1 MKQKKGG
8 AKMSHRLKL
17 LAEQIDT
24 ALQAAYAL
32 ATNAGVPVADGKHAL
47 AFRRLEQS
55 LSGRADRLPSSAA
68 VDAAIRSA
76 ASLAKILRLRGIVE
90 SEDALPQ
97 SANNGDTYI
106 VSGEGK
112 AYVWDGEW
120 KPCGNIA
127 FGVGTVNGVLPDQN
141 GAVTIGAENIK
152 TLSGENVEKAIAN
165 KQDALSAGDG
175 IGIQDG
181 SIYAKALPCNPN
193 LLDNSN
199 FGDPVNQRGATGT
212 ISTPGYFFDRWK
224 LETGSVTIENGYIVL
239 DGTICQLWPY
249 NPQYPYTAPTVATVL
264 TEDGIDD
271 VVPEYTAE
279 NGTKKFR
286 ITAAGKKIYCAKLE
300 IGSSQTLA
308 HKSEGKWYPNE
319 KKKYLEELLQCKRFL
334 IAMQS
339 GYYGIVGTAYALN
352 GKEIL
357 AHFPTTVR
365 MRSTPALSDTDGG
378 NWYVAGGGKRLTITK
393 VEFFDRRDNAIVLK
407 MTTSGAVISTT
418 YFVSC
423 TAKNRI
429 LLSCEP

>member
-1 MKQKKGG
+1 
-8 AKMSHRLKL
+8 MSHRLKL

-47 AFRRLEQS
+47 AFQRLEQS

-112 AYVWDGEW
+112 AYAWDGEW

-224 LETGSVTIENGYIVL
+224 LETGSVTIENGYIIL

-319 KKKYLEELLQCKRFL
+319 RTKYVETLMQCKRFL
-334 IAMQS
+334 TAFDNNRMGVVGM
-339 GYYGIVGTAYALN
+339 GYRIDSSTIWGYFQMPFKMYGT
-352 GKEIL
+352 
-357 AHFPTTVR
+357 PT
-365 MRSTPALSDTDGG
+365 LSDTSGK
-378 NWYVAGGGKRLTITK
+378 NWAIRGGGKYYTPSK
-393 VEFFDRRDNAIVLK
+393 AEYVAKRDNCFVLK
-407 MTTSGAVISTT
+407 FTVNGAVENTPFIITC
-418 YFVSC
+418 VSES
-423 TAKNRI
+423 RI

>member
-1 MKQKKGG
+1 
-8 AKMSHRLKL
+8 MSHRLKL

-47 AFRRLEQS
+47 AFQRLEQS

-127 FGVGTVNGVLPDQN
+127 FGVGAVNGISPDQT
-141 GAVTIGAENIK
+141 GAVTIGAESIK
-152 TLSGENVEKAIAN
+152 TLSGENVEEAIAR

-175 IGIQDG
+175 IGIQGG
-181 SIYAKALPCNPN
+181 SVYVKALPCNPN
-193 LLDNSN
+193 LLDNYN
-199 FGDPVNQRGATGT
+199 FGDPVNQRGASGT

-224 LETGSVTIENGYIVL
+224 LESGSVTIENGYIVL
-239 DGTICQLWPY
+239 DGAICQLWPY
-249 NPQYPYTAPTVATVL
+249 NPQYPYNAPTVATVL
-264 TEDGIDD
+264 TENGIDD
-271 VVPEYTAE
+271 VIPEYTAE
-279 NGTKKFR
+279 NNVRKFR
-286 ITAAGKKIYCAKLE
+286 ITAAGEKIYCAKLE
-300 IGSSQTLA
+300 IGHEQTLA
-308 HKSEGKWYPNE
+308 HNSNGKWYPNE
-319 KKKYLEELLQCKRFL
+319 RTKYVETLMQCKRFL
-334 IAMQS
+334 TAFDNNSMGVVGM
-339 GYYGIVGTAYALN
+339 GYRIDSSTIWGYFQMPFKMYGT
-352 GKEIL
+352 
-357 AHFPTTVR
+357 PT
-365 MRSTPALSDTDGG
+365 LSDTSGK
-378 NWYVAGGGKRLTITK
+378 NWAIRGGGKYYTPSK
-393 VEFFDRRDNAIVLK
+393 AEYVAKRDNCFVLK
-407 MTTSGAVISTT
+407 FTVNGAVENTPFIITC
-418 YFVSC
+418 VSES
-423 TAKNRI
+423 RI

>member
-1 MKQKKGG
+1 
-8 AKMSHRLKL
+8 MSHKLKL
-17 LAEQIDT
+17 LAEQIDI

-47 AFRRLEQS
+47 SFQRLEQS

-90 SEDALPQ
+90 GKGALPQ
-97 SANNGDTYI
+97 SANNGDAYI

-112 AYVWDGEW
+112 AYAWDGEW

-127 FGVGTVNGVLPDQN
+127 FGVGTVNGVSPDQN
-141 GAVTIGAENIK
+141 GAVTIDAENIK

-175 IGIQDG
+175 IGIQGG

-199 FGDPVNQRGATGT
+199 FGSPVNQRGATGT

-224 LETGSVTIENGYIVL
+224 LETGSVTIESGYIVL
-239 DGTICQLWPY
+239 NGTISQLWPY

-264 TEDGIDD
+264 TEDGVDD
-271 VVPEYTAE
+271 VIPEYTTE
-279 NGTKKFR
+279 NNVRKFR

-300 IGSSQTLA
+300 IGHEQTLA
-308 HKSEGKWYPNE
+308 HRSDGKWYPNE
-319 KKKYLEELLQCKRFL
+319 AQKYVEALMQCKRFL
-334 IAMQS
+334 TVFDYNIWGITGT
-339 GYYGIVGTAYALN
+339 GYRIDSSTIWGYFPVQFKMYGAS
-352 GKEIL
+352 
-357 AHFPTTVR
+357 PT
-365 MRSTPALSDTDGG
+365 LSDDSGS
-378 NWYVAGGGKRLTITK
+378 NWAIRGGGKYYTPSK
-393 VEFFDRRDNAIVLK
+393 VRYISKRDNAIVLGF
-407 MTTSGAVISTT
+407 T
-418 YFVSC
+418 VSNAAENTVFIITC
-423 TAKNRI
+423 VSRTKV

>member
-1 MKQKKGG
+1 MPLYGPP
-8 AKMSHRLKL
+8 R
-17 LAEQIDT
+17 
-24 ALQAAYAL
+24 
-32 ATNAGVPVADGKHAL
+32 
-47 AFRRLEQS
+47 
-55 LSGRADRLPSSAA
+55 
-68 VDAAIRSA
+68 
-76 ASLAKILRLRGIVE
+76 LRLRGIVE

-112 AYVWDGEW
+112 AYAWDGEW

-193 LLDNSN
+193 LLDNAN

-249 NPQYPYTAPTVATVL
+249 NPQHPYTAPTVATVL

-352 GKEIL
+352 EKEIL

>member
-32 ATNAGVPVADGKHAL
+32 TTNAGVPVADGKHAL
-47 AFRRLEQS
+47 AFQRLEQS

-112 AYVWDGEW
+112 AYAWDGEW

-181 SIYAKALPCNPN
+181 SICAKALPCNPN
-193 LLDNSN
+193 LLDNAN

-224 LETGSVTIENGYIVL
+224 LETGSVTIENGYIIL

-319 KKKYLEELLQCKRFL
+319 RTKYVETLMQCKRFL
-334 IAMQS
+334 TAFDNSSMGVVGM
-339 GYYGIVGTAYALN
+339 GYRIDSSTIWGYFQMPFKMYGT
-352 GKEIL
+352 
-357 AHFPTTVR
+357 PT
-365 MRSTPALSDTDGG
+365 LSDTSGK
-378 NWYVAGGGKRLTITK
+378 NWAIRGGGKYYTPSK
-393 VEFFDRRDNAIVLK
+393 AEYVAKRDNCFVLK
-407 MTTSGAVISTT
+407 FTVNGAVENTPFIITC
-418 YFVSC
+418 VSES
-423 TAKNRI
+423 RI